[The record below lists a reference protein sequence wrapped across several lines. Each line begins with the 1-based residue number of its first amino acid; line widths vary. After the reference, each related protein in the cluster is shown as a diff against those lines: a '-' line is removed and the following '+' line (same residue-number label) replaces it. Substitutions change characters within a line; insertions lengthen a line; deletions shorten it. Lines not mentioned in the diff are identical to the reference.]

1 MHSSIHLFLN
11 FLKKKKEEKKNTDKF
26 HRIGFPGRIR
36 IRIASPDA
44 NILHSADSCT
54 CRRYKNPRFG
64 SVTCLPA
71 WLLGCEAVGLLGC
84 YMLRTGMLHLVR
96 VTYYL
101 VGGGGSG
108 GGSGVLLLLLY
119 QTRLDQTNQSN
130 RTEPN

>member
-1 MHSSIHLFLN
+1 
-11 FLKKKKEEKKNTDKF
+11 
-26 HRIGFPGRIR
+26 
-36 IRIASPDA
+36 
-44 NILHSADSCT
+44 
-54 CRRYKNPRFG
+54 
-64 SVTCLPA
+64 
-71 WLLGCEAVGLLGC
+71 
-84 YMLRTGMLHLVR
+84 MLRTGMLHLVR